1 MLNPTTAASTTIT
14 TKVLMALF
22 AAAGGVSVAAAAG
35 NADYL
40 PNVVQPFD
48 ANHRALLEN
57 APDNVCLQ
65 GKTDKKGRQ
74 CHPLLAGHSRDMDTG
89 SVCVELVSDPPQFK
103 VTFEGTGDWAL
114 VRTKF
119 WAGSSI
125 TQVPTYEDDTT
136 EINLEEFDF
145 YYSNYTGYKR
155 WVATAPLTEQC
166 DSGTGHLR
174 VSMVT
179 HAEVEQV
186 DAYAHLIPGTQQ
198 VSRHNRMDLNRRKA
212 RIGASRIAD
221 RS

>member
-1 MLNPTTAASTTIT
+1 MSSFTVSTIT
-14 TKVLMALF
+14 TTTTQVLMTLLAAL
-22 AAAGGVSVAAAAG
+22 AAGGGVVSAAIG

-40 PNVVQPFD
+40 PHVIQPFD

-57 APDNVCLQ
+57 APDHVCLQ
-65 GKTDKKGRQ
+65 GKTDQKGRQ
-74 CHPLLAGHSRDMDTG
+74 CHPLLGGYSRDMNTG

-125 TQVPTYEDDTT
+125 TQVPTYEDDPT

-166 DSGTGHLR
+166 DSDTGYFR

-198 VSRHNRMDLNRRKA
+198 VSHSHPYLA
-212 RIGASRIAD
+212 QRICFLL
-221 RS
+221 